1 MCIIHCGLDWIAIKN
16 EEGENGE
23 NGATP
28 INIRNK
34 GWKLYNA
41 KEDKEGKKEKM
52 KDEKWEM
59 IIDDVVWELQI
70 TKGVHVRQVISLNF
84 EWIRWFY

>member
-1 MCIIHCGLDWIAIKN
+1 MCVIHYGLDQIAIKN
-16 EEGENGE
+16 EEGENG
-23 NGATP
+23 ATA

-34 GWKLYNA
+34 RWKLYNA

-59 IIDDVVWELQI
+59 IIDDVI
-70 TKGVHVRQVISLNF
+70 M
-84 EWIRWFY
+84 